1 MESLDKW
8 NYKEGCRRT
17 GSRLKQAF
25 NEDEGHR
32 VDRLKKVIIKC
43 VAQILSMGFS
53 FYPY

>member
-8 NYKEGCRRT
+8 NYKEGLSEN
-17 GSRLKQAF
+17 GARLKQAS

-43 VAQILSMGFS
+43 VSQILSMGFS